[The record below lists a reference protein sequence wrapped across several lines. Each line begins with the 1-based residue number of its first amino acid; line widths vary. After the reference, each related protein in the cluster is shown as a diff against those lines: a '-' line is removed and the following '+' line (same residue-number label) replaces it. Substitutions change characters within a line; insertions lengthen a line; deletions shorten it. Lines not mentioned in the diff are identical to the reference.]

1 MSEGSG
7 GAAQAPRRHGP
18 IRSPRDFW
26 GGIGLIVL
34 AVFALW
40 ASSDLPGMRGFA
52 FGPGTAPRMFAY
64 CLLGLGVA
72 VSLVGLLSDGEPSE
86 PFAASGPFGGAIL
99 LLVLIPLALFSS
111 QIGKILPGVAAEVV
125 YAAVSAIVVVGLAFA
140 LMRIAPRGP
149 LFITAAT
156 IVFGVTVR
164 PLGLVF
170 ASFIS
175 LMVSAYATDEIRWI
189 ETMIWAAV
197 LTLFC
202 ALLFPYG
209 LNLPLQL
216 WPRF

>member
-7 GAAQAPRRHGP
+7 GAAQAPRSRGP

-72 VSLVGLLSDGEPSE
+72 VALVGLLSDGEPPE
-86 PFAASGPFGGAIL
+86 QFANSGPFGAAVL
-99 LLVLIPLALFSS
+99 LLVLIPLSYFSTRIS
-111 QIGKILPGVAAEVV
+111 SILPGVAADVV
-125 YAAVSAIVVVGLAFA
+125 YAAATAIVVVGLAFP
-140 LMRIAPRGP
+140 LMRFAPRGP

-156 IVFGVTVR
+156 IVFAVTVR
-164 PLGLVF
+164 PLGLVIS
-170 ASFIS
+170 SFIS

-189 ETMIWAAV
+189 ETIIWAAV

>member
-7 GAAQAPRRHGP
+7 GAAQAPRSRGL
-18 IRSPRDFW
+18 IRSSRDFW
-26 GGIGLIVL
+26 VGIGLIVL
-34 AVFALW
+34 ALFAVW
-40 ASSDLPGMRGFA
+40 ACSDLPGMRGFA

-64 CLLGLGVA
+64 CLLGLGIA
-72 VSLVGLLSDGEPSE
+72 ISLVGLLSDGEPPE
-86 PFAASGPFGGAIL
+86 QFATSGPFGAAVL
-99 LLVLIPLALFSS
+99 LLVLIPLSVFSTRIS
-111 QIGKILPGVAAEVV
+111 SLLPGVAADVV
-125 YAAVSAIVVVGLAFA
+125 YAAATAIVVVGLAFP
-140 LMRIAPRGP
+140 LMRLAPRGP

-156 IVFGVTVR
+156 IVFAVTVR
-164 PLGLVF
+164 PLGLVIS
-170 ASFIS
+170 SFLS

-189 ETMIWAAV
+189 ETIIWAAV

>member
-7 GAAQAPRRHGP
+7 SAAEAPRSRGV

-26 GGIGLIVL
+26 GGVGLIVL
-34 AVFALW
+34 AAFALW

-64 CLLGLGVA
+64 CLLGLGIA
-72 VSLVGLLSDGEPSE
+72 ISLVGLLSDGEPSE
-86 PFAASGPFGGAIL
+86 PFAASGPFGGAVL
-99 LLVLIPLALFSS
+99 LLVLIPLTIFSS
-111 QIGKILPGVAAEVV
+111 RISKILPGVAADVV
-125 YAAVSAIVVVGLAFA
+125 YAAVTAVIVVVLAFV

-189 ETMIWAAV
+189 ETIIWAAV

-202 ALLFPYG
+202 SLLFPYG

>member
-7 GAAQAPRRHGP
+7 GAAQAPRSRGL

-26 GGIGLIVL
+26 GGIGLIAL
-34 AVFALW
+34 AAFALW
-40 ASSDLPGMRGFA
+40 ACSDLPGMRGFA

-72 VSLVGLLSDGEPSE
+72 VSLIGLLSDGEPTE
-86 PFAASGPFGGAIL
+86 AFAASGPFGGTIL
-99 LLVLIPLALFSS
+99 LLVLIPLSYFSTRIS
-111 QIGKILPGVAAEVV
+111 SILPGVAADVV
-125 YAAVSAIVVVGLAFA
+125 YAAVTAIVVVALAFV

-189 ETMIWAAV
+189 ETVIWAAV

-202 ALLFPYG
+202 SLLFPYG

>member
-7 GAAQAPRRHGP
+7 SAAQAPRSRGL

-26 GGIGLIVL
+26 GGVGLILL
-34 AVFALW
+34 ALFGIW
-40 ASSDLPGMRGFA
+40 ACSDLPGMRGFA

-64 CLLGLGVA
+64 TLLALGVG
-72 VSLVGLLSDGEPSE
+72 VSLVGLLTDGEPTE
-86 PFAASGPFGGAIL
+86 QFAFTGPAGASVL
-99 LLVLIPLALFSS
+99 LVVLIPLSIFSVRIS
-111 QIGKILPGVAAEVV
+111 QMLPGVAADVV
-125 YAAVSAIVVVGLAFA
+125 YAAVSGLVVLALAIV
-140 LMRIAPRGP
+140 LMRVAPRGP

-164 PLGLVF
+164 PLGLVI
-170 ASFIS
+170 ASFVS
-175 LMVSAYATDEIRWI
+175 LVVSAYATEEIRWI
-189 ETMIWAAV
+189 ETLICAAV

-202 ALLFPYG
+202 SLLFPWG

>member
-7 GAAQAPRRHGP
+7 GAVEAPRSRGL

-26 GGIGLIVL
+26 GGIALMLL
-34 AVFALW
+34 ALFALW

-64 CLLGLGVA
+64 VLLALGAGIV
-72 VSLVGLLSDGEPSE
+72 LVGLLTDGGPLEQFT
-86 PFAASGPFGGAIL
+86 FAGPLSGSLL
-99 LLVLIPLALFSS
+99 LLVLIPLNIFSVRIS
-111 QIGKILPGVAAEVV
+111 HMLPNVAADVV
-125 YAAVSAIVVVGLAFA
+125 FAAATGVTVVLLAFV
-140 LMRIAPRGP
+140 LMRVAPRGP
-149 LFITAAT
+149 LMITAAT

-164 PLGLVF
+164 PLGLVI
-170 ASFIS
+170 ASYIS
-175 LMVSAYATDEIRWI
+175 LVVSAYATEEIRWI
-189 ETMIWAAV
+189 ETLIWCAV
-197 LTLFC
+197 LTAFC